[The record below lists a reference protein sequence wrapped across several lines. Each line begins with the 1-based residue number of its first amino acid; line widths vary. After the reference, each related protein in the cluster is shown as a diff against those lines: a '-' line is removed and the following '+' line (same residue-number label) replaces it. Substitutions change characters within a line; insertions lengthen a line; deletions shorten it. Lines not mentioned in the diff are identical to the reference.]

1 MQLFMIRKPVVAGS
15 FYPDD
20 SDELNQMIQNCF
32 THKFGPNSNPPKKS
46 IEQIFGVICPHA
58 GYMYS
63 GPIASHSYYEISSQE
78 FDLAIIIGPNHWA
91 IGSKIATMS
100 NAKWQTPLGISE
112 VDNES
117 SDELVGIAENI
128 DQDYFS
134 HSKDH
139 SLEVQIPFLQEIFP
153 SGLKI
158 LPIIMA
164 KQDIDAAMEI
174 GNAISQIAKSKK
186 TMIIGSSDFTHYEKN
201 DFAHKQDMSLIEPIL
216 KMDVN
221 GFYETL
227 IEKKISAC
235 GYGAIAATMI
245 ACKNLGSKKGELLA
259 YATSGDVVG
268 NKESVVGYGSIKFV

>member
-1 MQLFMIRKPVVAGS
+1 MIRKPVVSGS
-15 FYPDD
+15 FYPDNP
-20 SDELNQMIQNCF
+20 DELNQTIQNCF
-32 THKFGPNSNPPKKS
+32 THKFGPNNNPPKKNT
-46 IEQIFGVICPHA
+46 EQIFGVICPHA

-63 GPIASHSYYEISSQE
+63 GPIASHSYYEISSQK
-78 FDLAIIIGPNHWA
+78 FDLVVIIGPNHWT

-100 NAKWQTPLGISE
+100 AAKWQTPLGISE
-112 VDNES
+112 VDNDA
-117 SDELVGIAENI
+117 SDELVNIADNI
-128 DQDYFS
+128 EQDYFS

-139 SLEVQIPFLQEIFP
+139 SLEVQIPFLQQVFP
-153 SGLKI
+153 SSLKI

-164 KQDIDAAMEI
+164 QQNIDAAIEV
-174 GNAISQIAKSKK
+174 GNAISEIAKSKK
-186 TMIIGSSDFTHYEKN
+186 TMIIGSSDFTHYEEN

-216 KMDVN
+216 KMNVN
-221 GFYETL
+221 RFYETL
-227 IEKKISAC
+227 SEKKISAC

>member
-1 MQLFMIRKPVVAGS
+1 M
-15 FYPDD
+15 
-20 SDELNQMIQNCF
+20 
-32 THKFGPNSNPPKKS
+32 
-46 IEQIFGVICPHA
+46 
-58 GYMYS
+58 
-63 GPIASHSYYEISSQE
+63 
-78 FDLAIIIGPNHWA
+78 IIIGPNQWA

-139 SLEVQIPFLQEIFP
+139 SLEVQIPFLQEIF
-153 SGLKI
+153 SDSLKI

-164 KQDIDAAMEI
+164 KQDIDAAIEV
-174 GNAISQIAKSKK
+174 GNAISEISKSKK
-186 TMIIGSSDFTHYEKN
+186 IMIIGSSDFTHYEEIN
-201 DFAHKQDMSLIEPIL
+201 FAHKQDMSLIEPIL

-221 GFYETL
+221 KFYETL
-227 IEKKISAC
+227 YEKKISAC

-245 ACKNLGSKKGELLA
+245 ACKKMGSKKGELLA

-268 NKESVVGYGSIKFV
+268 NKESVVGYGSIKFI

>member
-1 MQLFMIRKPVVAGS
+1 MIRKPVVAGS
-15 FYPDD
+15 FYPDNP
-20 SDELNQMIQNCF
+20 DELEQMIQKFF
-32 THKFGPNSNPPKKS
+32 THRFGPNSNPPKQS
-46 IEQIFGVICPHA
+46 IERIFGVICPHA

-78 FDLAIIIGPNHWA
+78 FDLAIIIGPNHLA

-100 NAKWQTPLGISE
+100 DAKWQTPLGISE
-112 VDNES
+112 VDSES
-117 SDELVGIAENI
+117 SNELLTIANNI
-128 DQDYFS
+128 EQDYFS

-139 SLEVQIPFLQEIFP
+139 SLEVQIPFLQKIFP
-153 SGLKI
+153 NNLKI

-164 KQDIDAAMEI
+164 KQDIDAAKEV

-186 TMIIGSSDFTHYEKN
+186 TMIIGSSDFTHYEEN

>member
-1 MQLFMIRKPVVAGS
+1 MIRKPAVAGS
-15 FYPDD
+15 FYPDN
-20 SDELNQMIQNCF
+20 SDELNQMIQSCF
-32 THKFGPNSNPPKKS
+32 THEFGPNSNPPKKS
-46 IEQIFGVICPHA
+46 LEHVFGVICPHA

-78 FDLAIIIGPNHWA
+78 FDLAVIIGPNHLA

-100 NAKWQTPLGISE
+100 DAKWQTPLGISE
-112 VDNES
+112 VDGES
-117 SDELVGIAENI
+117 ANELVDMTDNI
-128 DQDYFS
+128 EQDYFS

-139 SLEVQIPFLQEIFP
+139 SLEVQIPFLQEMFP
-153 SGLKI
+153 SNLKI

-164 KQDIDAAMEI
+164 KQDIDAATEV
-174 GNAISQIAKSKK
+174 GNAISHIAKSKK
-186 TMIIGSSDFTHYEKN
+186 IMIIGSSDFTHYEEN
-201 DFAHKQDMSLIEPIL
+201 NFAHKQDISLIESIL

-227 IEKKISAC
+227 IEKKHSAC

-259 YATSGDVVG
+259 YATSGDVIG

>member
-1 MQLFMIRKPVVAGS
+1 MIRKPVVAGS
-15 FYPDD
+15 FYPDNP
-20 SDELNQMIQNCF
+20 DELEQMIQNCF
-32 THKFGPNSNPPKKS
+32 THRFGPNSNPPKQS
-46 IEQIFGVICPHA
+46 IEHVFGVICPHA

-78 FDLAIIIGPNHWA
+78 FDLAIIIGPNHLA

-100 NAKWQTPLGISE
+100 DAKWQTPLGISE
-112 VDNES
+112 VDSES
-117 SDELVGIAENI
+117 SNELLTIADNI
-128 DQDYFS
+128 EHDYFS

-153 SGLKI
+153 NNLKI

-164 KQDIDAAMEI
+164 KQDIDAAKEV

-186 TMIIGSSDFTHYEKN
+186 TMIIGSSDFTHYEEN

>member
-1 MQLFMIRKPVVAGS
+1 MIRKPVVAGS

-20 SDELNQMIQNCF
+20 SNELNQMIQNCF
-32 THKFGPNSNPPKKS
+32 THKFGPNNNPPKRN
-46 IEQIFGVICPHA
+46 IEKIFGVICPHA

-78 FDLAIIIGPNHWA
+78 FDLAVIIGPNHWA
-91 IGSKIATMS
+91 IGSKIATMN
-100 NAKWQTPLGISE
+100 NAKWQTPLGTSE
-112 VDNES
+112 VDIEASN
-117 SDELVGIAENI
+117 ELVNLTDDVE
-128 DQDYFS
+128 QDYFA

-153 SGLKI
+153 NNLKI

-174 GNAISQIAKSKK
+174 GNAISKIAKSKK
-186 TMIIGSSDFTHYEKN
+186 IMIIGSSDFTHYEEN
-201 DFAHKQDMSLIEPIL
+201 EFAHSQDMSLIDPIL

-227 IEKKISAC
+227 HAKKISAC

-268 NKESVVGYGSIKFV
+268 NKDSVVGYGSIKFV

>member
-1 MQLFMIRKPVVAGS
+1 MIRKPVVAGS
-15 FYPDD
+15 FYPDNP
-20 SDELNQMIQNCF
+20 DELEQMIQKFF
-32 THKFGPNSNPPKKS
+32 THRFGPNSNPPKQS
-46 IEQIFGVICPHA
+46 IERIFGVICPHA

-78 FDLAIIIGPNHWA
+78 FDLAIIIGPNHLA

-100 NAKWQTPLGISE
+100 DAKWQTPLGISE
-112 VDNES
+112 VDSES
-117 SDELVGIAENI
+117 SNELLTIADNI
-128 DQDYFS
+128 EQDYFS

-153 SGLKI
+153 NNLKI

-174 GNAISQIAKSKK
+174 GNAISKIAKSKK
-186 TMIIGSSDFTHYEKN
+186 IMIIGSSDFTHYEEN
-201 DFAHKQDMSLIEPIL
+201 EFAHSQDMSLIDPIL

-221 GFYETL
+221 GFNETL
-227 IEKKISAC
+227 HAKKISAC

-268 NKESVVGYGSIKFV
+268 NKDSVVGYGSIKFV

>member
-1 MQLFMIRKPVVAGS
+1 MIRKPVVSGS
-15 FYPDD
+15 FYPDNP
-20 SDELNQMIQNCF
+20 DELEQMIQKFF
-32 THKFGPNSNPPKKS
+32 THRFGPNSNPPKQS
-46 IEQIFGVICPHA
+46 IERIFGVICPHA

-78 FDLAIIIGPNHWA
+78 FDLAIIIGPNHLA

-100 NAKWQTPLGISE
+100 DAKWQTPLGISE
-112 VDNES
+112 VDSES
-117 SDELVGIAENI
+117 SNELLTIADNI
-128 DQDYFS
+128 EQDYFS

-139 SLEVQIPFLQEIFP
+139 SLEVQIPFLQKIFP
-153 SGLKI
+153 NNLKI

-164 KQDIDAAMEI
+164 KQDIDAAKEV

-186 TMIIGSSDFTHYEKN
+186 TMIIGSSDFTHYEEN

>member
-1 MQLFMIRKPVVAGS
+1 MIRKPVVAGS

-20 SDELNQMIQNCF
+20 SDELNQMVQNCF

-46 IEQIFGVICPHA
+46 IEQVFGVVCPHA

-63 GPIASHSYYEISSQE
+63 GPIASHSYYEISSQQ
-78 FDLAIIIGPNHWA
+78 FDLAVIIGPNHWA

-100 NAKWQTPLGISE
+100 DAKWETPLGISE
-112 VDNES
+112 VDSES
-117 SDELVGIAENI
+117 SNELINLADGI

-153 SGLKI
+153 SNLKI

-164 KQDIDAAMEI
+164 KQDIDAATEV
-174 GNAISQIAKSKK
+174 GNAISNIAKSKK
-186 TMIIGSSDFTHYEKN
+186 TMIIGSSDFTHYEEN
-201 DFAHKQDMSLIEPIL
+201 DFAHKQDMLLIEPIL
-216 KMDVN
+216 KLDVN

-227 IEKKISAC
+227 AEKHVSAC

-259 YATSGDVVG
+259 YATSGDIVG
-268 NKESVVGYGSIKFV
+268 NKKSVVGYGSIKFV

>member
-1 MQLFMIRKPVVAGS
+1 MIRKPVVAGS

-20 SDELNQMIQNCF
+20 PDELNQMIQNCF
-32 THKFGPNSNPPKKS
+32 THKFGPSSNPPKKTT
-46 IEQIFGVICPHA
+46 EKIFGVICPHA

-63 GPIASHSYYEISSQE
+63 GPIASHSYYQISSHQ
-78 FDLAIIIGPNHWA
+78 FDLAVIIGPNHWA

-112 VDNES
+112 VDNEC
-117 SDELVGIAENI
+117 SDELVTMTSNI
-128 DQDYFS
+128 EQDYFS

-139 SLEVQIPFLQEIFP
+139 SLEVQIPFLQQVFSID
-153 SGLKI
+153 LKI
-158 LPIIMA
+158 LPIIMT
-164 KQDIDAAMEI
+164 KQDIDAAMEV

-186 TMIIGSSDFTHYEKN
+186 IMIIGSSDFTHYEEN

-216 KMDVN
+216 KLDVN

-227 IEKKISAC
+227 SEKNISAC

-245 ACKNLGSKKGELLA
+245 ACKNLGSEKGELLS

-268 NKESVVGYGSIKFV
+268 NKESVVGYGSIQFV